1 MRRPAAIMALAIA
14 GVALI
19 AVVFYAAVWEPNN
32 ETYTLRP
39 EAFEL
44 SADARQITVAY
55 CGSTAD
61 RIAAQSVREDDHAV
75 TVSVR
80 MRRERDVFQNGT
92 AVKVTFPLKA
102 SLSSRIVQD
111 EAGTGIPSGRQYL
124 CPG

>member
-1 MRRPAAIMALAIA
+1 VALAIA
-14 GVALI
+14 GIGLS
-19 AVVFYAAVWEPNN
+19 AVLFYAAVWQP
-32 ETYTLRP
+32 TYDTRMLQP

-44 SADARQITVAY
+44 STDARQITVAY

-80 MRRERDVFQNGT
+80 MRRERDVFQNGSVVT
-92 AVKVTFPLKA
+92 VTFPLRA
-102 SLSSRIVQD
+102 PLGSRVVQD
-111 EAGTGIPSGRQYL
+111 EGGTAIPSGRQYL